1 MTPKTRPK
9 SSKLSSICLPSKVP
23 EEYSDTMQTLQQLS
37 SQGVQSSRW
46 LICSWAAAGTHSIN
60 QRAVNGRFHN
70 VIVLV
75 QQSHICIGKNT
86 EVGIGLLTVSTIVD
100 DLKVSLLSET
110 TSFKVPFQ
118 HLYIVFYYL
127 EVYLLWTPSSSIINQ
142 LFSDIVDRT
151 TDWR

>member
-1 MTPKTRPK
+1 
-9 SSKLSSICLPSKVP
+9 
-23 EEYSDTMQTLQQLS
+23 
-37 SQGVQSSRW
+37 
-46 LICSWAAAGTHSIN
+46 
-60 QRAVNGRFHN
+60 

-118 HLYIVFYYL
+118 HLEIVFYYL